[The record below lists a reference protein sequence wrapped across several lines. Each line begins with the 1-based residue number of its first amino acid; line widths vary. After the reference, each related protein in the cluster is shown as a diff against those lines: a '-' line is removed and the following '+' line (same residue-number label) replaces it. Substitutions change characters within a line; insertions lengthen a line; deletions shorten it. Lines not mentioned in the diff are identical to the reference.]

1 MGHWFRNLLFEVLFR
16 KFSFTASLS
25 SITGID
31 KKVKNIR
38 IRICKDKIQSKHQVC
53 VLGGWRGV
61 GVGVGGGVWKGPV
74 EYNFVFLSIL

>member
-1 MGHWFRNLLFEVLFR
+1 MGYWFRNLLFEVLFR

-38 IRICKDKIQSKHQVC
+38 IRICKNKIQSKHQVC
-53 VLGGWRGV
+53 VLGGV
-61 GVGVGGGVWKGPV
+61 EGGGGGGWRWCV
-74 EYNFVFLSIL
+74 EGASGI